1 MQQPR
6 SGATPNT
13 TIHTHQTQ
21 TQTKSTTLLHTPCN
35 RCSVVCTVY
44 TYNNVVPEHTRR
56 PLGGLPP
63 ALLQLGTYRYHIM
76 VPPWSV
82 MPVVG
87 EVDRMADCTRVEYT
101 HTYMYDIRR
110 IDPAHFDE
118 RHRRVKSS
126 LLLEPRAWWVAR
138 GGRPRRVCAS
148 MSRRLDKGAGE

>member
-1 MQQPR
+1 MQPR
-6 SGATPNT
+6 SGATPTPYTHTKPKHKQKALLYYIHHAIDVVLCAPSTRTIMLYPNT
-13 TIHTHQTQ
+13 RGGRWVAC
-21 TQTKSTTLLHTPCN
+21 LL
-35 RCSVVCTVY
+35 
-44 TYNNVVPEHTRR
+44 
-56 PLGGLPP
+56 
-63 ALLQLGTYRYHIM
+63 LLQLGTYRYHIM

-101 HTYMYDIRR
+101 VR
-110 IDPAHFDE
+110 IHMISDGSSSLE

-148 MSRRLDKGAGE
+148 MSRRLGQGRRRVS

>member
-56 PLGGLPP
+56 PVGGLCLL
-63 ALLQLGTYRYHIM
+63 LLQLCTYRYHIM

-101 HTYMYDIRR
+101 YTYSMISDGSSSL
-110 IDPAHFDE
+110 E
-118 RHRRVKSS
+118 RRVKSS

>member
-1 MQQPR
+1 MQPR
-6 SGATPNT
+6 SGATPT
-13 TIHTHQTQ
+13 PYMYTHTKHKHKQ
-21 TQTKSTTLLHTPCN
+21 KALHLLHTPCN

-101 HTYMYDIRR
+101 VR
-110 IDPAHFDE
+110 IHMISDGSSSLE

-148 MSRRLDKGAGE
+148 MSRRPGQGRRRVS

>member
-101 HTYMYDIRR
+101 YTYSMISDGSSSL
-110 IDPAHFDE
+110 E
-118 RHRRVKSS
+118 RRVKSS